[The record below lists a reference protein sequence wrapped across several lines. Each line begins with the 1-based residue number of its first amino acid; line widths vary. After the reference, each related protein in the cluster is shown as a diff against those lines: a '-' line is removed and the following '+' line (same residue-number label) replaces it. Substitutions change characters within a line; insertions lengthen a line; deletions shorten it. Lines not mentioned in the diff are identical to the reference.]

1 MSRLRPLAAVI
12 AFLAV
17 GPLLL
22 LLAGTI
28 PFLLASNLVVFALFA
43 LAATGLVLIMGFSG
57 QVSLGHA
64 AFYGIGAYT
73 SAILTV
79 EAGWSPLLAVVVGV
93 VISGLVAAALGR
105 AVFRLSGHFLAMA
118 TLAFGLFFFY
128 LLGFLDITGG
138 NGGRGGIPKLAFGSF
153 EVLTDERMFLLVWVL
168 LGVGVL
174 IARNVVQSATGRAL
188 RATGSSE
195 VAAACSG
202 VNIVRAKVGV
212 FVVGALYASLAG
224 SLYAHWVTYIAP
236 DAFGLL
242 TSIQFLVI
250 ATVGGLGTVWG
261 AIVGAAFVVGIS
273 ELTREVVP
281 LFVEGATGSYETV
294 AYGAALILVLVAF
307 HKGIADAVLDA
318 VGRRSRS
325 ARLAPAAVAG
335 AEVGTTIDSAPP
347 AETGVQKQVR

>member
-1 MSRLRPLAAVI
+1 MSRIRALAAGLV
-12 AFLAV
+12 FLAV

-22 LLAGTI
+22 VFAESV

-64 AFYGIGAYT
+64 AFYGIGAYST
-73 SAILTV
+73 AILTAD
-79 EAGWSPLLAVVVGV
+79 AGWSPLLALLAGMVV
-93 VISGLVAAALGR
+93 SGLVAAVLGR

-128 LLGFLDITGG
+128 LISFLDVTGG
-138 NGGRGGIPKLAFGSF
+138 NGGRGGIPKLALGSF

-168 LGVGVL
+168 LGIGILV
-174 IARNVVQSATGRAL
+174 ARNVVRSATGRAL

-242 TSIQFLVI
+242 TSIEFLVI

-261 AIVGAAFVVGIS
+261 AVVGAAFVVGIS

-294 AYGAALILVLVAF
+294 AYGAALILVLVVF

-318 VGRRSRS
+318 VRRRSTS
-325 ARLAPAAVAG
+325 APVVG
-335 AEVGTTIDSAPP
+335 EVDTTADSAAP